1 MHERNKSGAAKRP
14 SRAKKEAPQ
23 QREVVEKVLPE
34 VPQKARDSIRGK
46 VRVSVRVLVDSSGS
60 VVNAKLDSAVPSK
73 YFADLAL
80 RAAQRWKFRPTKIDD
95 GNVSSEWI
103 ILRFEFMN
111 SGTRVGVHAAP

>member
-1 MHERNKSGAAKRP
+1 MQKTSGR
-14 SRAKKEAPQ
+14 Q

-111 SGTRVGVHAAP
+111 SGTKVGVRAAP